1 MLTIEPFNMLEAW
14 SLKQNPD
21 RTLKRRM
28 GEVLSMRRNFSK
40 FSQSIA
46 LSSLAFSL
54 GKMAIKAS

>member
-1 MLTIEPFNMLEAW
+1 MLEAW
-14 SLKQNPD
+14 SLKKNPD

-28 GEVLSMRRNFSK
+28 GEVPIMRFD

-54 GKMAIKAS
+54 RKMAIKAS